1 MSTLARKKETTM
13 DNLPVILVQISG
25 PKAAAMQT
33 MENLLETNTLEY
45 LSMGTAEHDGSAS
58 ISIYAK
64 APAH

>member
-1 MSTLARKKETTM
+1 M
-13 DNLPVILVQISG
+13 DQLTNQNVILVQISG

-33 MENLLETNTLEY
+33 MENLLETNPLDY
-45 LSMGTAEHDGSAS
+45 LSMGTAEHDGNAS

>member
-1 MSTLARKKETTM
+1 M
-13 DNLPVILVQISG
+13 DNLPIVLVQISG

-33 MENLLETNTLEY
+33 MEALLETNTLEY
-45 LSMGTAEHDGSAS
+45 LSMGTAEHNGSAS

>member
-1 MSTLARKKETTM
+1 M
-13 DNLPVILVQISG
+13 DNTTTILVQISG

-45 LSMGTAEHDGSAS
+45 LTMGTAEHDGSAS
-58 ISIYAK
+58 ITIYAK